1 MTATIGLFMIGLGNG
16 PLFPNMTHLAPIH
29 FGEELS
35 QSLIGLQ
42 MAASSVSVL
51 LSPIIF
57 GQIAEYLG
65 TQLFPYVLMIM
76 LLITGTATF
85 RLFKSKQNT

>member
-1 MTATIGLFMIGLGNG
+1 MIGLGNG
-16 PLFPNMTHLAPIH
+16 PLFPNLTHLVPVH
-29 FGEELS
+29 FGFELS

-57 GQIAEYLG
+57 GQIAEHIG
-65 TQLFPYVLMIM
+65 SHLFPHILII
-76 LLITGTATF
+76 LLILTAAETYC
-85 RLFKSKQNT
+85 LMKKSSVDTAEISV